1 MISLGC
7 GPVEDCG
14 SIEGWN
20 DVKAAFRSSAPTV
33 DQNHLQS
40 GAKKVSGLGESYNP
54 FAQPNITV
62 MNYEGRWENHL
73 QAFMIASGEEVK
85 EFDEGSD
92 DELDDLE

>member
-20 DVKAAFRSSAPTV
+20 NVKAAFRSSVPAA
-33 DQNHLQS
+33 DQNDLRS
-40 GAKKVSGLGESYNP
+40 WAKEVSGLGESYDP
-54 FAQPNITV
+54 FAEPNITV

-73 QAFMIASGEEVK
+73 RDFMIASGEEVK

-92 DELDDLE
+92 DELDDF